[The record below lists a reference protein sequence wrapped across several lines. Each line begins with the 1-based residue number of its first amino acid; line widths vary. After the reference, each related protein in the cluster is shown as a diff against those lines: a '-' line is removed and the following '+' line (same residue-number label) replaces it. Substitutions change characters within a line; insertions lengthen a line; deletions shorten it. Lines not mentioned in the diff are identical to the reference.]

1 MLLLINIPE
10 QMFKN
15 LVGNEVLQVGEMKR
29 QGKNILM
36 MKLREKEKG
45 QEQGLLKVFIEQ

>member
-15 LVGNEVLQVGEMKR
+15 LVGNEVLQVCEIKR
-29 QGKNILM
+29 QEKNILM
-36 MKLREKEKG
+36 MKLREKEKK
-45 QEQGLLKVFIEQ
+45 QELELLGVFIGQ